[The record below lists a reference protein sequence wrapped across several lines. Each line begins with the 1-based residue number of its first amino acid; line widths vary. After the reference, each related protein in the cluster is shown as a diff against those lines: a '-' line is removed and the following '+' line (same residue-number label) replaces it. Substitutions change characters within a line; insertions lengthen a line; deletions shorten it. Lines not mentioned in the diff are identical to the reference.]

1 MSLKNESRRLPAKIL
16 IPCFTFRTSPSGALG
31 GVMIVPGAVRLVASG
46 PVSCATF
53 TCWVPVESGGE
64 KVKRQVMSST
74 KSSLRS
80 SLSS

>member
-1 MSLKNESRRLPAKIL
+1 MSVKNESSRLSAKAL
-16 IPCFTFRTSPSGALG
+16 MPWGRLRTRPTGALG
-31 GVMIVPGAVRLVASG
+31 GVMIVPGAVRLVASA
-46 PVSCATF
+46 PVSCAICTY
-53 TCWVPVESGGE
+53 WVPVEGSAG

>member
-1 MSLKNESRRLPAKIL
+1 MSVKNESSRSPAKAL
-16 IPCFTFRTSPSGALG
+16 MPWCRLRTFPIGALG

-46 PVSCATF
+46 PLSCAICTY
-53 TCWVPVESGGE
+53 WVPVEPTG